1 MLDDFY
7 IMEYSL
13 QVQYTETVASIWHE
27 NTYGYCYGPYLFQ
40 DANRFPRA
48 KLEEN
53 CELQACVYYPS
64 NSLQHAWKKCLQTS
78 YCMQHGIFSFAC
90 SLFPGT

>member
-1 MLDDFY
+1 MLGRVMLDDFY

-40 DANRFPRA
+40 DVNRFPRA

-64 NSLQHAWKKCLQTS
+64 NSLQYA
-78 YCMQHGIFSFAC
+78 
-90 SLFPGT
+90 